1 MNVNCPLIIVTSMQ
15 IVRIHLV
22 VSLAHVY
29 MDILEMGHTAVS
41 YDIVILNFEVG
52 LHIFLY
58 KVAKMGVF
66 I

>member
-1 MNVNCPLIIVTSMQ
+1 MQ